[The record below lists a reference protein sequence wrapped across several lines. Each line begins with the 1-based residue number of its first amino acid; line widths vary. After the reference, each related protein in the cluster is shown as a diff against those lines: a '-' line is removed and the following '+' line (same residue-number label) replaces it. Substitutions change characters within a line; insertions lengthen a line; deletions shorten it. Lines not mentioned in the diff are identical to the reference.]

1 MLRESLIQVS
11 LAIGSQ
17 ENKGDKIEMLYEYLT
32 SNTFRLQ
39 IEAIVDDFSQMKID
53 LDTEKRSI
61 QRIWKQ
67 REKQIEK
74 VMINTV
80 EMHGSIK
87 GIADNAIQSVK
98 ALELLGEEDE
108 EQEQLELE

>member
-1 MLRESLIQVS
+1 VLRESLIQVS

>member
-108 EQEQLELE
+108 EQEQLEL